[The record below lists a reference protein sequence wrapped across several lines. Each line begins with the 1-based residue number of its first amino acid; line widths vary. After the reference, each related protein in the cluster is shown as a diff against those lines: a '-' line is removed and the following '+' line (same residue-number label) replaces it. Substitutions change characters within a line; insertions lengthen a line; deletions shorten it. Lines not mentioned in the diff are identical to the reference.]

1 MQQLLFFLLLLVA
14 DIVHGKGQKGDKS
27 VAKCDEQNNNE
38 AIRLHN
44 WGDNFKFCTQNIE
57 YPRTTAEVQQIVRRA
72 QKLRVFGSRHSYS
85 KIADSCGTLLS
96 TLGMNSIIAFNGSR
110 PTVTVQPG
118 ITYTDLAP
126 ILYVKNFAL
135 PTLAGIA
142 EITVGGAI
150 QTGAHGSGLS
160 NSNLATQVRSMRVV
174 LANGT
179 EAYFGPESVE
189 LRAVACGLGA
199 FGVITEVELNLVP
212 TFDTISYDFVSLP
225 TDSLYS
231 HFDEMHRMGNNVLMV
246 TTFANTSVWDRVTIT
261 VVANSS
267 QHQRIANISNLFG
280 ASLSLAPNPPL
291 ESEANIVQPWYYGL
305 LHFRLGLSGS
315 DGIRLETEYFVPY
328 KNGVP
333 AIKALFDL
341 FPQIRHIVSALVIR
355 TVKGDDLWL
364 SMNNGN
370 GPMVA
375 IHFTWADN
383 RPSKAK
389 HAVSQIEKVL
399 TKFGARP
406 HWGKYYTMKP
416 SQFLKSSIYPHLND
430 FRKLADNLDPTH
442 KFRNKFI
449 NENIFESE
457 QIDD

>member
-1 MQQLLFFLLLLVA
+1 MQQLLFFLLLVA
-14 DIVHGKGQKGDKS
+14 EIAHGKGQKEDKS
-27 VAKCDEQNNNE
+27 EAKCDENNNNE

-44 WGDNFKFCTQNIE
+44 WGGNFKFCTQNIE
-57 YPRTTAEVQQIVRRA
+57 YPRTTAEVQQIVRRE
-72 QKLRVFGSRHSYS
+72 QKLRVFGSRHSYN

-96 TLGMNSIIAFNGSR
+96 TLGMNSIIAINGSR
-110 PTVTVQPG
+110 STVTVQPG

-126 ILYVKNFAL
+126 ILYANNFAL
-135 PTLAGIA
+135 PTLAAIA
-142 EITVGGAI
+142 EITVAGAT
-150 QTGAHGSGLS
+150 QTCAHGSGLP
-160 NSNLATQVRSMRVV
+160 NSNLATQVRSMRIV

-179 EAYFGPESVE
+179 EASFGPESAE

-212 TFDTISYDFVSLP
+212 TFDTISYNFVSLP
-225 TDSLYS
+225 TESLYA
-231 HFDEMHRMGNNVLMV
+231 HFDEIQKMGNNVLLM
-246 TTFANTSVWDRVTIT
+246 TSLANKTLWDKVTIT

-267 QHQRIANISNLFG
+267 QHQQIANISNLFG

-291 ESEANIVQPWYYGL
+291 ESEANKVQPWYYGL

-315 DGIRLETEYFVPY
+315 DGNELETEYFVPY

-333 AIKALFDL
+333 AIKALSDL
-341 FPQIRHIVSALVIR
+341 FPQIRPLVAAFVIR

-364 SMNNGN
+364 SMHNGK

-383 RPSKAK
+383 RPSKAN
-389 HAVSQIEKVL
+389 HALAQIEKVL

-406 HWGKYYTMKP
+406 HWGKYFTMKP
-416 SQFLKSSIYPHLND
+416 NQFLKSSVYPHLND

>member
-1 MQQLLFFLLLLVA
+1 MQQLLFFLLLVA
-14 DIVHGKGQKGDKS
+14 EIAHGKRQKEEKS
-27 VAKCDEQNNNE
+27 EAKCDEQNNNE

-44 WGDNFKFCTQNIE
+44 WGGNFKFCTQNIE
-57 YPRTTAEVQQIVRRA
+57 YPRTTAEVQQIVLRA
-72 QKLRVFGSRHSYS
+72 KRLRVFGSRHSFN

-96 TLGMNSIIAFNGSR
+96 TLGMNSIIAINGNRS
-110 PTVTVQPG
+110 TVT
-118 ITYTDLAP
+118 TC
-126 ILYVKNFAL
+126 
-135 PTLAGIA
+135 
-142 EITVGGAI
+142 
-150 QTGAHGSGLS
+150 AHGSGLS
-160 NSNLATQVRSMRVV
+160 NSNLATQVRSMRIV

-179 EAYFGPESVE
+179 EASFGPESAE

-212 TFDTISYDFVSLP
+212 SFDTISYNFVSLP
-225 TDSLYS
+225 TESLYA
-231 HFDEMHRMGNNVLMV
+231 HFDEIQKMGNNVLFM
-246 TTFANTSVWDRVTIT
+246 TSLTNETLWDKVTIT

-267 QHQRIANISNLFG
+267 QHQQIANISNLFG
-280 ASLSLAPNPPL
+280 ASLSLALNPPQ
-291 ESEANIVQPWYYGL
+291 ESEANKVQPWYYGL
-305 LHFRLGLSGS
+305 LRFRLGLSGS
-315 DGIRLETEYFVPY
+315 DGNELETEYFVPY

-333 AIKALFDL
+333 AIKALSDL
-341 FPQIRHIVSALVIR
+341 FPQIRALVAAFVIR

-364 SMNNGN
+364 SMHNGK

-383 RPSKAK
+383 RPSKAN
-389 HAVSQIEKVL
+389 HALAQIEKVL

-406 HWGKYYTMKP
+406 HWGKYFTMKP

-430 FRKLADNLDPTH
+430 FKKLADNLDPTH